1 MRDMVKKF
9 PRTYLVMLIS
19 RVKGKIVVDSE
30 GLEVGAVEDF
40 KVEDDWRVTH
50 IIVVSGKISKKRY
63 EIPVFK
69 VKSVGDY
76 IILTDSIQSIISGST
91 SQP

>member
-1 MRDMVKKF
+1 MIKKF
-9 PRTYLVMLIS
+9 PRTYLMMLIS
-19 RVKGKIVVDSE
+19 QVKGKIVVDSE
-30 GLEVGAVEDF
+30 GHEVGAVEDF

-50 IIVVSGKISKKRY
+50 VIVVSGKISKKKY

-76 IILTDSIQSIISGST
+76 VILTDSIQSIITGPH
-91 SQP
+91 SQA